1 MLRFPA
7 PRRAAVVG
15 VLGLALFAG
24 ACSNQGSATESQS
37 QAAPAATTPMAS
49 SEPFGAACSTVPTSG
64 PGSLAGMAKD
74 PVATAASNNPALST
88 LVTAVQKAGLVD
100 TLNSAEG
107 ITVFA
112 PTNDAFS
119 AVPKATLD
127 KALGD
132 PKGLLTT
139 VLTYHVVPGQLSPD
153 KLAGTA
159 RTRPCRAGRSRCP
172 VAARTSRSTAGPAWC
187 AATFRPPTPPSTSS
201 TASYCPR
208 AEPLQ
213 RADPRSARRGH

>member
-153 KLAGTA
+153 KLAGTHK
-159 RTRPCRAGRSRCP
+159 TLQGGTLTVSGSGQDFKVNGGSNVVCGNVP
-172 VAARTSRSTAGPAWC
+172 TAN
-187 AATFRPPTPPSTSS
+187 ATVYVIDSVLMPGSM
-201 TASYCPR
+201 
-208 AEPLQ
+208 
-213 RADPRSARRGH
+213 G